1 MASIV
6 QVNHLSKSFGDFKAV
21 DDLCFTVN
29 EGDVY
34 GFLGQNGAGKSTSIR
49 MMLSLIRP
57 DSGEIRMFGKSLFK
71 HRKEILSQTGAIIE
85 RPDMYKYLSAFDN
98 LSIFSRMSG
107 KHRSSAE
114 LMRML
119 GFVGLAGR
127 EKDKVRAYSQGMKQ
141 RLGIAIALIH
151 DPGLVIL
158 DEPTNGLDPQ
168 GIADMRNLITDLSRK
183 QGRTVIVS
191 SHLLSEIEMIAN
203 RMIIID
209 RGKKVVE
216 GEVSALLDPSHTVVR
231 IETPDV
237 LRAKEFIKLKYQV
250 SNAEDN
256 IIEVN
261 MNRDEISELIAGLV
275 SANIAIQSV
284 RKVHSLENYFL
295 SLTREPANV

>member
-107 KHRSSAE
+107 KHRSRSE

-168 GIADMRNLITDLSRK
+168 GIADMRNLIIDLSRK